1 MTGLSYYLTKIFE
14 ALVISVVVAYVTAPL
29 SIRLAHKLGVID
41 KPKDA
46 RRVHKKP
53 IPRFGGMS
61 IFLGSMAAMLIPAG
75 MNSNIKVAM
84 LGGLL
89 MYGLGVADDIT
100 DLKPVV
106 KFSGQIVIA
115 TIVFL
120 LGIRITFI
128 GNYFGASVTDAHAH
142 VILSEGVAYLVTV
155 LWIVGITNAVN
166 LMDGLDGLAAGS
178 VAIMSLSLAYIAY
191 IHGVRLGSMPVCVAL
206 VAVAGGC
213 LGFLP
218 FNFSPAKTFMGDGGA
233 LYLGYM
239 IAVLSVISPLKRA
252 TVVGAIIPML
262 TLAVPIF
269 DTLFAMLRRTLR
281 HESIMAADK
290 GHLHHH
296 LMAAGFG
303 QRRSVLIMYGIVG
316 IMGEVAVLISRE
328 LYKDA
333 FFLFMIALLYLCII
347 IVPKRP
353 KKNLK
358 TIITQDA
365 TQIEKENFVDYLNY
379 ERERRKELRA
389 AAAARVDEEEAESA
403 GFEDGSHAAEER
415 PAASYGMPVEEADFM
430 IANASEHKGRHFK
443 KEDPD
448 EDLHE
453 EAEEES
459 PEDKGKHMEGK
470 EENVFAGDASDGE
483 TEQDIPGEEEE
494 PGEAISPEAE
504 LDAYVKEYL
513 AKIDGKDSTD

>member
-1 MTGLSYYLTKIFE
+1 MFTGANYYLSRIIE
-14 ALVISVVVAYVTAPL
+14 ALIISVAVSFAAAPL
-29 SIRLAHKLGVID
+29 SIRIAHKLGVID
-41 KPKDA
+41 RPKDS

-53 IPRFGGMS
+53 IPRFGGMA
-61 IFLGSMAAMLIPAG
+61 IFLGSMAAMTIPAG
-75 MNSNIKVAM
+75 MNDKIKAAM

-89 MYGLGVADDIT
+89 MYLLGIWDDIR
-100 DLKPVV
+100 DIKPIT
-106 KFSGQIVIA
+106 KFLGEFVIA
-115 TIVFL
+115 SLVYA

-128 GNYFGASVTDAHAH
+128 SNYFGAAVTDSHAN
-142 VILSEGVAYLVTV
+142 VILSAGVAYIITI

-191 IHGVRLGSMPVCVAL
+191 IHGMRLGSMPVCIAL

-218 FNFSPAKTFMGDGGA
+218 YNFSPAKTFMGDGGA

-252 TVVGAIIPML
+252 TVVGALIPML

-269 DTLFAMLRRTLR
+269 DTLFAMLRRALR
-281 HESIMAADK
+281 HESIMKADK

-316 IMGEVAVLISRE
+316 IMGEVAILISRE

-333 FFLFMIALLYLCII
+333 VPLFMIALLYLGII

-353 KKNLK
+353 KKGLK

-365 TQIEKENFVDYLNY
+365 NEIEKENFVEYLNY
-379 ERERRKELRA
+379 ERQRRRELREKA
-389 AAAARVDEEEAESA
+389 AEQAVAESNHAESA
-403 GFEDGSHAAEER
+403 SPDIDRDIEEYLQKLEQ
-415 PAASYGMPVEEADFM
+415 A
-430 IANASEHKGRHFK
+430 
-443 KEDPD
+443 KE
-448 EDLHE
+448 
-453 EAEEES
+453 
-459 PEDKGKHMEGK
+459 EGK
-470 EENVFAGDASDGE
+470 E
-483 TEQDIPGEEEE
+483 
-494 PGEAISPEAE
+494 
-504 LDAYVKEYL
+504 
-513 AKIDGKDSTD
+513 